1 MPSRKQAC
9 GFAASVR
16 DGSWGHAQARVAP
29 ARRDAVAGRTL
40 TSCSGG
46 CGENRLY
53 GRLTSRHE
61 GCPMSLAIRRSA
73 LAGCTLLAGALGLAG
88 CSPSSPPPSTAGG
101 TPASLSRGATAMTPP
116 APAGTSATATRGANV
131 EGTRLLRFPDICGD
145 RVVFTYAGDLWTV
158 SAQGGTATRLTAG
171 PGLEMAAR
179 FSPDCRQIA
188 FTGQYGGD
196 SQVYVVSADGGEPK
210 QLNFYPAMG
219 PLPQRWGF
227 DNQVYGWTPDGKSV
241 LFRSWR
247 DSRNISDPRV
257 FTVPVTGGLPTA
269 LPMPQSGVA
278 RFSPDGRQIVY
289 SPKFRDFRDWDRY
302 QGGWAQDLFI
312 YDFAS
317 KSARNITNDPNTDR
331 DPVWIGR
338 DIYFLSDRGP
348 HLNLYRYD
356 TTNGK
361 TTQLTDYQNDDARWA
376 SGDQAGRIVY
386 EVTGTLHVYDTRDHT
401 DRALAIHVPSDLV
414 ATRVSERSVKPYIED
429 FALSANGKRAAFTA
443 RGDLFSLP
451 LEHGITLDL
460 THTPGVHEREVSW
473 SPDGKRV
480 AYISDESGEEEV
492 WVRDADG
499 THPVMLTQGVI
510 GRLYD
515 TLWSPDGK
523 RVAFVDSDNRL
534 HVVGTSAG
542 ANDQVVA
549 RDPGVSR
556 RDYAWSPGGHYLA
569 YSLTD
574 KDTQLSRL
582 YVYELASG
590 KAVELGR
597 AYADASGPAFSPDG
611 KYLYFMGDREWSPQ
625 LSGVELDYA
634 TNRSTEILAY
644 ALRKDVGNPFAPRN
658 DSATGSDNA
667 QKKPSGHAN
676 AEARPAA
683 EVDDRIDF
691 EGIEQRLIRA
701 PIEPDNIAWFAVTS
715 KAILYLATDA
725 PWLGRPGAVPMKV
738 VAWSF
743 KDRKPDDVY
752 TWKSKQG
759 GGGGPAPLALSADG
773 STLLVHDGKDYKAID
788 LDAPKPEAR
797 DVNLDGLF
805 MRVDPRAEYAEIFND
820 VWRRYRDYFYV
831 TNMNGY
837 DWNAIRA
844 KYQPLLQYVGDRT
857 DLNYVLGEM
866 IAELSNSH
874 TYVAGGDL
882 GLPDKP
888 HVGLL
893 GADFELDAASG
904 RYRIA
909 TIFPGENGE
918 ERYRSPL
925 TEVGVE
931 VKPGDYILAI
941 NGTPLTADENPYRL
955 LRIAPGQMVQ
965 LTVNSRP
972 TPDGARTVLVKPI
985 DDEMPLHY
993 YGWVQAN
1000 REYVAKASN
1009 GQIGYLHI
1017 PDMGADGLREF
1028 IKWYYT
1034 QLRKPGL
1041 IIDVRDNGGGFVSQ
1055 TIIER
1060 LARKLLA
1067 YNYLRGTS
1075 ITGTYPGAT
1084 YLGHLAA
1091 LSNGTSASDGDIFSY
1106 MFRQAKLGPLI
1117 GTRTWGGVI
1126 GIGGL
1131 GPLIDGG
1138 DVFVPQYAGIVALDG
1153 KYAVE
1158 GHGVDP
1164 DIVVNEDVSQQ
1175 LAGRDPQLDKAI
1187 EVLQQEIKTHPV
1199 TLPPQPPGPD
1209 KAPPAMRPKSPSTAP
1224 PSS

>member
-1 MPSRKQAC
+1 MSSTIRKSVL
-9 GFAASVR
+9 ASC
-16 DGSWGHAQARVAP
+16 ALL
-29 ARRDAVAGRTL
+29 AVA
-40 TSCSGG
+40 
-46 CGENRLY
+46 
-53 GRLTSRHE
+53 
-61 GCPMSLAIRRSA
+61 A
-73 LAGCTLLAGALGLAG
+73 GLAG
-88 CSPSSPPPSTAGG
+88 CSQPSSPSATSGKASA
-101 TPASLSRGATAMTPP
+101 PASSTGTGVTPP
-116 APAGTSATATRGANV
+116 TGPGAAANV
-131 EGTRLLRFPDICGD
+131 EGTRLLRFPDVCGD
-145 RVVFTYAGDLWTV
+145 RVVFTYAGDLWTA
-158 SAQGGTATRLTAG
+158 STQGGTATRLTAG

-196 SQVYVVSADGGEPK
+196 SQVYVVPASGGEPT
-210 QLNFYPAMG
+210 QLTYYPAMG

-257 FTVPVTGGLPTA
+257 FTVPAAGGLPTV
-269 LPMPQSGVA
+269 LPMPQSGTA
-278 RFSPDGRQIVY
+278 RFSPDGKQMVY

-302 QGGWAQDLFI
+302 KGGWAQDLFI

-317 KSARNITNDPNTDR
+317 KSAKNITNDPNTDR
-331 DPVWIGR
+331 DPVWIGKS
-338 DIYFLSDRGP
+338 IYFLSDRGP

-356 TTNGK
+356 SGDGK
-361 TTQLTDYQNDDARWA
+361 TTQLTNYQNDDARWA
-376 SGDQAGRIVY
+376 SGDAAGQIVY
-386 EVTGTLHVYDTRDHT
+386 EVTGALHIYDTRSST

-414 ATRVSERSVKPYIED
+414 ASRASERSVKKYIED
-429 FALSANGKRAAFTA
+429 YALSTNGKRAAFTA
-443 RGDLFSLP
+443 RGDIFSVP

-460 THTPGVHEREVSW
+460 THTPGAHEREVSW

-492 WVRDADG
+492 WARGADG
-499 THPVMLTQGVI
+499 TNPVMLTKGVI
-510 GRLYD
+510 GRLYN

-523 RVAFVDSDNRL
+523 HIAFVDSGNRI

-549 RDPGVSR
+549 QDPGVSK

-582 YVYELASG
+582 YVYDLASG

-597 AYADASGPAFSPDG
+597 EYADAMSPAFSPDG
-611 KYLYFMGDREWSPQ
+611 KYLYFLGDREWSPQ
-625 LSGVELDYA
+625 FSSVELDYA
-634 TNRSTEILAY
+634 TNRTTQILAY
-644 ALRKDVGNPFAPRN
+644 ALRKDVKNPFAPRN
-658 DSATGSDNA
+658 DSATGDGNA
-667 QKKPSGHAN
+667 PDSSAPANKGEGEHGQQAKPK
-676 AEARPAA
+676 PASQ
-683 EVDDRIDF
+683 VDDKIDF
-691 EGIEQRLIRA
+691 DGIGQRLVLA
-701 PIEPDNIAWFAVTS
+701 PIKPDNVQWLAVTP
-715 KAILYLATDA
+715 KAILYATAGA
-725 PWLGRPGAVPMKV
+725 PFLGRESDVPMKV
-738 VAWSF
+738 HAWSF
-743 KDRKPDDVY
+743 KDRKDSDVY
-752 TWKSKQG
+752 TYKPKGGEGGEG
-759 GGGGPAPLALSADG
+759 GGGATPLALSADG
-773 STLLVHDGKDYKAID
+773 STLLVHDGDDYKRID
-788 LDAPKPEAR
+788 LDAPKPEPK
-797 DVNLDGLF
+797 DVKLDGLF
-805 MRVDPRAEYAEIFND
+805 MRVDPKAEYAEIFND

-831 TNMNGY
+831 ANMNGY
-837 DWNAIRA
+837 DWNALRD
-844 KYQPLLQYVGDRT
+844 KYRPLLKYVGDRT

-893 GADFELDAASG
+893 GADFKLDAASG

-909 TIFPGENGE
+909 DVFPGENDE
-918 ERYRSPL
+918 PRYRSPL
-925 TEVGVE
+925 TEVGVD
-931 VKPGDYILAI
+931 VKPGDYVLAI
-941 NGTPLTADENPYRL
+941 NGMPLTKDENPYRL

-965 LTVNSRP
+965 LLVNSRP
-972 TPDGARTVLVKPI
+972 DTDGARTVLVKPI
-985 DDEMPLHY
+985 ASEMDLHY
-993 YGWVQAN
+993 YDWVQAN
-1000 REYVAKASN
+1000 RAYVAKASD

-1017 PDMGADGLREF
+1017 PDMGVDGAREF
-1028 IKWYYT
+1028 IKWYYP

-1041 IIDVRDNGGGFVSQ
+1041 IIDVRDNGGGFMSQ
-1055 TIIER
+1055 TMIER
-1060 LARKLLA
+1060 LSRKPLA
-1067 YNYLRGTS
+1067 YNYLRGSS

-1091 LSNGTSASDGDIFSY
+1091 LSNGTTASDGDIFSY
-1106 MFRQAKLGPLI
+1106 MFKQAKLGPLI

-1138 DVFVPQYAGIVALDG
+1138 DVFVPQFAGIVDLDG
-1153 KYAVE
+1153 KYTVE

-1175 LAGRDPQLDKAI
+1175 LAGKDPQLDKAI
-1187 EVLQQEIKTHPV
+1187 EVLEKEIQAHPLN
-1199 TLPPQPPGPD
+1199 LPPQPPGLD
-1209 KAPPAMRPKSPSTAP
+1209 KAPPPMRPKSTAGAVAP
-1224 PSS
+1224 GA